1 MIDWSW
7 RDALNR
13 EDVRTELHRL
23 LSKHNHTSFHLFLNK
38 PEFNNI
44 SSDVKVQLYKFYE
57 DTWRGKQT
65 QAKQRKKYIDYDL
78 TPLDSI
84 EVNSTG
90 FKSPDKIAAIV
101 KLKHP
106 TANIEQ
112 LTRRVKESIDFPVNS
127 FPVKENKA
135 YHLHM
140 AASRGTYLIDFM
152 YSGKYIYLIAIN
164 VNTRKAYARPTNV
177 QTLNNP
183 EAVELASR
191 SNERAVEIEFK
202 ERVTLNNR
210 FTTRKFIETLT
221 RMIDEDGM
229 DVKHLRG
236 DGQLAFASS
245 TARHFYKSRGITFT
259 PVVRLDVGITEPD
272 GVPHHSE
279 PMHTSLGIVDRFIRT
294 LRDMAYN
301 LNRSV
306 IDSNF
311 MQRLLYNYNNAPHK
325 HLTKILGF
333 SCSPNMV
340 NYEMECELVR
350 RIAQTNWEVM
360 NSFGYRI
367 NNGTSVKVYNEKD
380 NVRKR
385 RTAIRPGKFK
395 VTGWRNGMYEV
406 TKDDGT
412 KIQLPRFK
420 IAPL

>member
-1 MIDWSW
+1 MDWSW
-7 RDALNR
+7 GDALTR
-13 EDVRTELHRL
+13 EDVRAELTRL
-23 LSKHNHTSFHLFLNK
+23 WSKHNHTPLHLFLNK
-38 PEFNNI
+38 PEFDDI
-44 SSDVKVQLYKFYE
+44 SPDVKVQLYRFYE
-57 DTWRGKQT
+57 DRWRGKQT
-65 QAKQRKKYIDYDL
+65 QERQRKKYIDYDL

-112 LTRRVKESIDFPVNS
+112 LTRRVKASIDFPVNS

-177 QTLNNP
+177 QALNDLDDATAPND
-183 EAVELASR
+183 ALASD
-191 SNERAVEIEFK
+191 VETEFK

-210 FTTRKFIETLT
+210 FTTRRFIETLT

-245 TARHFYKSRGITFT
+245 TARQFYKSRGITFT

-385 RTAIRPGKFK
+385 RTTIRPGKFK